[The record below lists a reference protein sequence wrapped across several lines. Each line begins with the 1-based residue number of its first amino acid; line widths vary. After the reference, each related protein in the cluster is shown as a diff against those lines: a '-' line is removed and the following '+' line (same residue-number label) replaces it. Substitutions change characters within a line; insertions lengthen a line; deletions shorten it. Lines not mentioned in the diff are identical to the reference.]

1 MRVRS
6 ARMKDLSFTWE
17 IVFLF
22 HDGIL
27 ESTFSF
33 LTDYAHQFNYQ
44 LNPTELNQ
52 FARHILFVFFIEKFL
67 HERGAD
73 GCSINQMIGLE
84 DILTLKC
91 GATTW
96 ARRMTNDNN
105 EFLVCLFVDSKNLRE
120 KFIFFSFH
128 EAFDGIDSL
137 SVDCVIDLE
146 ILPLEIDG
154 NFAWNILQ
162 IDP

>member
-105 EFLVCLFVDSKNLRE
+105 EFLVCLLTRKICERNL
-120 KFIFFSFH
+120 FFSHFTRLLT
-128 EAFDGIDSL
+128 GSIRW
-137 SVDCVIDLE
+137 VWIV
-146 ILPLEIDG
+146 
-154 NFAWNILQ
+154 
-162 IDP
+162 